1 MKFYF
6 NDSWYK
12 LLYVFKSL
20 NAHSIAI
27 FQFRTCFILN
37 MITTFTNR
45 LIKETSPY
53 LLQHAH
59 NPVDWF
65 AWGDE
70 ALQKAKSENKVILVS
85 IGYSACHWCH
95 VMERESFENE
105 ATALVMNNQFVNI
118 KVDREE
124 RPDLDHIFMDAVQAI
139 SGSGGWPLN
148 VFLTPDGKPFYG
160 GTYYPPVKAFNR
172 SSWTEVLQGVFE
184 AWSEKQNE
192 IESQADNLLDH
203 LSRSNSNNKQ
213 TVTSIIT
220 EDKELFFKNDC
231 DNMSANIMKA
241 ADKTWGGFGNAPKFP
256 QTFILQYLLQYS
268 HLTGNEDTKK
278 QAFLSLD
285 KMLQGGIYDHI
296 DGGIARYST
305 DVEWLAPHFEKMLYD
320 NALLI
325 DVLCDAWQI
334 SNDNK
339 YKEAIFKTISF
350 IENELTDKDGAF
362 YAALDADSE
371 GIEGKYYVWQKEEI
385 DEILGLDAKLF
396 NDYFDIS
403 ENGNWEDSNIL
414 RILIPFEEFAYL
426 KNIEINVLD
435 YTIKNCIKKLSV
447 EREKRIKP
455 ALDDKIILSWN
466 ALALKAIAKAA
477 IVLSNEHLK
486 LIAKRNFQ
494 FLERKFLK
502 KEGSE
507 ELMHTYKNGIAK
519 YSAFLDDYAYFI
531 NACLHL
537 YELEYDVL
545 YLEKAKKYAY
555 YVIENFSDAENVFFY
570 FTNKQQN
577 DIILRKKEIHDGA
590 TPSGNSVMAFNLS
603 KLSIIFNIPEW
614 NKRSLN
620 MLKEIS
626 ISVTKF
632 PQSFAIWASLLQQ
645 NVFGLNEIAIVG
657 KGGLKMCKA
666 LSLNYIPYKI
676 VMVSEDKNEEYAL
689 LKGKPFSVDPLI
701 YLCKNYH
708 CLNPFKTNTE
718 LLLYIKR

>member
-1 MKFYF
+1 M
-6 NDSWYK
+6 
-12 LLYVFKSL
+12 
-20 NAHSIAI
+20 
-27 FQFRTCFILN
+27 
-37 MITTFTNR
+37 
-45 LIKETSPY
+45 
-53 LLQHAH
+53 
-59 NPVDWF
+59 
-65 AWGDE
+65 
-70 ALQKAKSENKVILVS
+70 
-85 IGYSACHWCH
+85 
-95 VMERESFENE
+95 
-105 ATALVMNNQFVNI
+105 
-118 KVDREE
+118 
-124 RPDLDHIFMDAVQAI
+124 
-139 SGSGGWPLN
+139 
-148 VFLTPDGKPFYG
+148 
-160 GTYYPPVKAFNR
+160 
-172 SSWTEVLQGVFE
+172 
-184 AWSEKQNE
+184 
-192 IESQADNLLDH
+192 
-203 LSRSNSNNKQ
+203 
-213 TVTSIIT
+213 
-220 EDKELFFKNDC
+220 
-231 DNMSANIMKA
+231 
-241 ADKTWGGFGNAPKFP
+241 
-256 QTFILQYLLQYS
+256 
-268 HLTGNEDTKK
+268 
-278 QAFLSLD
+278 
-285 KMLQGGIYDHI
+285 
-296 DGGIARYST
+296 
-305 DVEWLAPHFEKMLYD
+305 
-320 NALLI
+320 
-325 DVLCDAWQI
+325 LCDAWQI